1 MKILILPSIYIT
13 KYSNRNF
20 RILLTFLKSI
30 VTRFDLN
37 FEASKQFYYST
48 EHYHYSHI
56 PMIIGE
62 NNTYIVGE
70 YYDDYSTNNIPD
82 ETRYPSLHNSPKA
95 THISFDYAIK
105 NITIFDAIIIGIR
118 TGEKGKYLRN
128 IARKK
133 NIFTAYLDYSDHPE
147 IYHENLITNKN
158 LIYRSLNPLNDF
170 DIFFKHDIPLNYDD
184 EKLYPICPTPIK
196 FENYPKLIPKNFKQK
211 NLNISFLGRLHKELQ
226 KERSML
232 VEYLEENFK
241 NTYLKKF
248 KFNEVKRLTLYDYSN
263 ILNDSKIVFSPS
275 GKVWDSARHAE
286 AAIYKSVPLISR
298 PYCKLASNINIT
310 EDNSI
315 FYDVK
320 LKNNSFQIT
329 DIEKLKSSINEV
341 LLDDQLYLRKS
352 NLWFQEMSNKNT
364 LLKRASYIVDI
375 IKDNLK
381 RN

>member
-1 MKILILPSIYIT
+1 
-13 KYSNRNF
+13 
-20 RILLTFLKSI
+20 
-30 VTRFDLN
+30 
-37 FEASKQFYYST
+37 
-48 EHYHYSHI
+48 
-56 PMIIGE
+56 
-62 NNTYIVGE
+62 
-70 YYDDYSTNNIPD
+70 
-82 ETRYPSLHNSPKA
+82 
-95 THISFDYAIK
+95 
-105 NITIFDAIIIGIR
+105 
-118 TGEKGKYLRN
+118 
-128 IARKK
+128 
-133 NIFTAYLDYSDHPE
+133 
-147 IYHENLITNKN
+147 
-158 LIYRSLNPLNDF
+158 
-170 DIFFKHDIPLNYDD
+170 
-184 EKLYPICPTPIK
+184 
-196 FENYPKLIPKNFKQK
+196 
-211 NLNISFLGRLHKELQ
+211 
-226 KERSML
+226 ML
-232 VEYLEENFK
+232 VEYLDENFK

>member
-1 MKILILPSIYIT
+1 M
-13 KYSNRNF
+13 
-20 RILLTFLKSI
+20 
-30 VTRFDLN
+30 
-37 FEASKQFYYST
+37 
-48 EHYHYSHI
+48 
-56 PMIIGE
+56 
-62 NNTYIVGE
+62 
-70 YYDDYSTNNIPD
+70 
-82 ETRYPSLHNSPKA
+82 
-95 THISFDYAIK
+95 
-105 NITIFDAIIIGIR
+105 
-118 TGEKGKYLRN
+118 
-128 IARKK
+128 
-133 NIFTAYLDYSDHPE
+133 
-147 IYHENLITNKN
+147 
-158 LIYRSLNPLNDF
+158 NDF

-232 VEYLEENFK
+232 VEYLDENFK